1 MERNIWENFKASKN
15 HITNIKKFLKDFNLW
30 IKADEPNIVP
40 ESDLDDINFYKY
52 LLKTAIYFL
61 KQGNINVIVCKIKNL
76 EIKLL
81 IFMALN
87 R

>member
-1 MERNIWENFKASKN
+1 M
-15 HITNIKKFLKDFNLW
+15 
-30 IKADEPNIVP
+30 P
-40 ESDLDDINFYKY
+40 ESDFDDINFYKY